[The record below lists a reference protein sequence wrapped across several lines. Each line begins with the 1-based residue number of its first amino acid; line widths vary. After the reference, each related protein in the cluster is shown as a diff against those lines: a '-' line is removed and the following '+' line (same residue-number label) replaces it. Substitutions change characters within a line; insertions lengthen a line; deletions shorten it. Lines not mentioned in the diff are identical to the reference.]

1 MNMNQ
6 IAELTAEASAADA
19 RVKQGAARMKHLK
32 TTAKTTEKEMKVR

>member
-19 RVKQGAARMKHLK
+19 RAKQGAARMKHLK